1 VKGTCWL
8 AMSGRVE
15 EGPRGALFSVALWW
29 LCLECSPVLLGCCW
43 LIACGFG
50 CVGRVGPRVVLGG
63 VCGWGWCVAWGW
75 FGDRAGGVVR
85 IGWVRIGVIA
95 PRAVRP
101 GTMWNCSPII
111 VVVQC
116 R

>member
-1 VKGTCWL
+1 VEDWAEVRRLHRAEGMPIKAIARQLGIGRNTVRRALAADGPPCYQRPAKGS
-8 AMSGRVE
+8 A
-15 EGPRGALFSVALWW
+15 
-29 LCLECSPVLLGCCW
+29 
-43 LIACGFG
+43 
-50 CVGRVGPRVVLGG
+50 VVLGG

-95 PRAVRP
+95 PGAVRP

-111 VVVQC
+111 VVV
-116 R
+116 RFV